1 MRLVSLG
8 WGPWGEDWFIGGRWV
23 VGMLSIAKLS
33 IGQGYRYLMDSIAR
47 GDGASQPGSALTRYY
62 AESGTPPG
70 RWKGA
75 GLCDVGDGVGIAPGS
90 EVSEEQLWNL
100 LGLIAD
106 PITGKSVGQAIGRPK
121 SGVGKGDDSPSPGAK
136 PVAGF
141 DLTFSPPKSVSTLWA
156 LADEATRAT
165 IYACHQ
171 RAIDLTLHYAEAHII
186 HSRSGKNGVIQEDVR
201 GVSAPSFTHYDSRA
215 GDPQLH
221 DHVILWNRVKS
232 VSDGKWR
239 TIDGAGLYSSVVAL
253 GVLHEGILADLL
265 TEALGVAWEER
276 VTHGGMR
283 KWEIKGVPVSL
294 METFS
299 QRVQAIRSRRAELVG
314 AFEASHGRV
323 ATGTEIIRL
332 SQRANLETRDEKVHR
347 SLQAMSVLWR
357 ERALGV
363 LGFEPGELVRR
374 VCDSNDLPALRADD
388 FGEELLGELAEV
400 ILQDVGATHA
410 TFTRANVLAEVHRH
424 LQGMCFVDP
433 AERIGLG
440 ERLVEMTLSRAIE
453 LTPAELSHTPEVL
466 CRADGSSRLRS
477 LDRRRYSTRELL
489 GAEARTLAAGEDG
502 GGPGI
507 GRDIIG
513 LVDGG
518 DRRVDGGDL
527 GGVRLSLEQRRAIEL
542 IVSSKRRV
550 DLLVG
555 PAGTGKTTTMAGL
568 RSLWERVYGPGS
580 VVGIAPSATA
590 AEVLGAELAIGAE
603 NSAKW
608 LYELG
613 QREAREQE
621 VERLRALLPHLSLG
635 SRERHEVESRVE
647 VLGRELGQWQFRQGQ
662 LIILDEA
669 SLVGTVELDALIT
682 MAREAD
688 AKLLLVGDPAQL
700 GSVGAGGMFGAL
712 VRERRGEV
720 ARLEEVRRFSEAW
733 EREASI
739 GLRAG
744 DVGALRRYEANH
756 RICGGDREAMLDAL
770 YRGWRADVLAG
781 KDSLMIGPDHDS
793 VQALN
798 VRARHERI
806 ERGEVSEAGV
816 GLGDGT
822 TCGVGD
828 EIVTRENNR
837 LLGSRGGWVKNGDRW
852 CVRAVGIDGS
862 LWVRRIDGRGELRL
876 PGEYVKR
883 SVELG
888 YATTVYRAQGR
899 TVERAHTL
907 VSATTTREVLYVGV
921 TRGREANHLYV
932 DTGLGGDPC
941 TSHGPSQAFAN
952 ANEVLARCLRNVGI
966 ELSATETIRAEQEE
980 AESIGRLCRE
990 YETIAR
996 MAEESR
1002 YQRVMEALGFVGFG
1016 ELAVRGELGSSGA
1029 YGALLS
1035 SLRGA
1040 EARGMDLE
1048 RELGL
1053 LVGEGKDQL
1062 AGAEDTVTFMAERV
1076 RSWNEQ
1082 HGSRDVGRTEF
1093 IVGLLPKATRVD
1105 DPDFGRALVERE
1117 DSIRQRAFALVDRAL
1132 ENREPWIGGLGPIPR
1147 EPKLA
1152 LEWRAYAARVAAYRE
1167 LWGVSSALR
1176 ESRESIESKRELAPQ
1191 QIHQMRQVRTAIRQ
1205 AKCLAAVAANT
1216 PGGRDAFELHGG
1228 PSSDRGVERPSLPT
1242 L

>member
-1 MRLVSLG
+1 
-8 WGPWGEDWFIGGRWV
+8 
-23 VGMLSIAKLS
+23 MLSIAKLS

-47 GDGASQPGSALTRYY
+47 GDGAAQPGSALTHYY

-75 GLCDVGDGVGIAPGS
+75 GLSDVGDGVGIAAGS

-100 LGLIAD
+100 LGRIAD
-106 PITGKSVGQAIGRPK
+106 PTTGKSVGQAIRRPRVTT
-121 SGVGKGDDSPSPGAK
+121 GEGDGSPSPGAK

-156 LADEATRAT
+156 LADETTKAS

-171 RAIDLTLHYAEAHII
+171 RAIDLTLHYAEAHVI

-201 GVSAPSFTHYDSRA
+201 GVCAASFTHHDSRA

-221 DHVILWNRVKS
+221 DHVIVWNRVRS

-276 VTHGGMR
+276 VTYGDMR
-283 KWEIKGVPVSL
+283 KCEIKGVPACL
-294 METFS
+294 MDAFS

-314 AFEASHGRV
+314 TFEASRGRV

-374 VCDSNDLPALRADD
+374 VCDRNDLPALRADD
-388 FGEELLGELAEV
+388 FGEELLGELAGV
-400 ILQDVGATHA
+400 ILQGVGVTHA
-410 TFTRANVLAEVHRH
+410 TFTRANILAEVHRH

-440 ERLVEMTLSRAIE
+440 ERLVVMTLARAIE
-453 LTPAELSHTPEVL
+453 LTPPELSHTPGAL
-466 CRADGSSRLRS
+466 RRADGTSRLRS

-489 GAEARTLAAGEDG
+489 SAEARILAAGEDG

-507 GRDIIG
+507 ARGVIG
-513 LVDGG
+513 LVGDG
-518 DRRVDGGDL
+518 DLRVDGGAFGDV
-527 GGVRLSLEQRRAIEL
+527 GLSLEQRRVIEL
-542 IVSSKRRV
+542 IVSSQRRV

-568 RSLWERVYGPGS
+568 RSLWERIYGPGS
-580 VVGIAPSATA
+580 VLGIAPSATA

-608 LYELG
+608 LHELG
-613 QREAREQE
+613 QREAREHE

-635 SRERHEVESRVE
+635 SRERHEVERRVE
-647 VLGRELGQWQFRQGQ
+647 VLCRQLCRWQFRQGQ

-669 SLVGTVELDALIT
+669 SLVRTVELDALIT
-682 MAREAD
+682 MASEAD

-712 VRERRGEV
+712 VRECSGEV
-720 ARLEEVRRFSEAW
+720 ARLEEVRRFSERW
-733 EREASI
+733 EREASV

-756 RICGGDREAMLDAL
+756 RICGGEREAMLDAL

-793 VQALN
+793 VRALN
-798 VRARHERI
+798 VRARHERMV
-806 ERGEVSEAGV
+806 RGEVSEAGV
-816 GLGDGT
+816 GLDDGT

-837 LLGSRGGWVKNGDRW
+837 LLGTRGGWVKNGDRW
-852 CVRAVGIDGS
+852 CVRAVGVDGS
-862 LWVRRIDGRGELRL
+862 LWVRRIDGQGELRL

-899 TVERAHTL
+899 TVARAHTL
-907 VSATTTREVLYVGV
+907 VSAATTREVLYVGV

-932 DTGLGGDPC
+932 DTGLGGDPT

-952 ANEVLARCLRNVGI
+952 ANEVLVRCLRNVGI
-966 ELSATETIRAEQEE
+966 ELSATEAIRAEQEE
-980 AESIGRLCRE
+980 AESIGRLYGE

-996 MAEESR
+996 LAEESR
-1002 YQRVMEALGFVGFG
+1002 YQR
-1016 ELAVRGELGSSGA
+1016 
-1029 YGALLS
+1029 
-1035 SLRGA
+1035 
-1040 EARGMDLE
+1040 
-1048 RELGL
+1048 
-1053 LVGEGKDQL
+1053 
-1062 AGAEDTVTFMAERV
+1062 
-1076 RSWNEQ
+1076 
-1082 HGSRDVGRTEF
+1082 
-1093 IVGLLPKATRVD
+1093 
-1105 DPDFGRALVERE
+1105 
-1117 DSIRQRAFALVDRAL
+1117 
-1132 ENREPWIGGLGPIPR
+1132 
-1147 EPKLA
+1147 
-1152 LEWRAYAARVAAYRE
+1152 
-1167 LWGVSSALR
+1167 
-1176 ESRESIESKRELAPQ
+1176 
-1191 QIHQMRQVRTAIRQ
+1191 
-1205 AKCLAAVAANT
+1205 
-1216 PGGRDAFELHGG
+1216 
-1228 PSSDRGVERPSLPT
+1228 
-1242 L
+1242 